1 MPQLE
6 DKPDSDYI
14 KIWEGKQGAEDLK
27 IDETETAELTLRI
40 LNLQALKEKTNLQ
53 NQVYTSYQSVGLTV
67 YNKGGI

>member
-40 LNLQALKEKTNLQ
+40 LNLQALKEKTS
-53 NQVYTSYQSVGLTV
+53 TKPSVHKLSV
-67 YNKGGI
+67 SRADGIQ